1 MEDGTIKYEA
11 LSNHEVCQVLQT
23 MSFTTLLRTRRL
35 KFLQSMVAQPQLHEL
50 YLACLCGQYEMDI
63 QTQQE
68 MEAFNH
74 ADLGGRTPLATQQDM
89 EAHNQADLR
98 KQAARPACNKWQAQ
112 FYEDL
117 QQLRHFDA
125 TYWIVDEISPNLHE
139 LVKNEDVRHAF
150 INFDIKEVGQREITM
165 KINVH
170 EISKAYALCR
180 RPL

>member
-1 MEDGTIKYEA
+1 MLFHTTATGHRNHRPDMQCNAMQTPELWYYEDLQQLRHLGGRFLDGTLGTVQARDA
-11 LSNHEVCQVLQT
+11 L
-23 MSFTTLLRTRRL
+23 
-35 KFLQSMVAQPQLHEL
+35 
-50 YLACLCGQYEMDI
+50 YEMDI
-63 QTQQE
+63 Q
-68 MEAFNH
+68 
-74 ADLGGRTPLATQQDM
+74 TQQDM

-125 TYWIVDEISPNLHE
+125 TYWILDEISPNLHE

-170 EISKAYALCR
+170 EIDANATRKLVEEEVEYVCDMLNE
-180 RPL
+180 